1 MSVIRKQDFN
11 IQYIWRSELIKFR
24 TLSDSECVE
33 TVQNPKDSTEYVVFH
48 ERYGADTIGDGHNI
62 AVL

>member
-1 MSVIRKQDFN
+1 MIVIRKQDFN

-33 TVQNPKDSTEYVVFH
+33 TVQNPKDSTEHVVFH
-48 ERYGADTIGDGHNI
+48 ERYGADTIGDGYNI